1 MLFVA
6 PAESGSQLA
15 IRNLTLALERYTA
28 NAFSLEIV
36 DVFTAASRALR
47 NRVLV
52 TPTLLAPQSARRV
65 VGDLSEATLLD
76 YFLDTL
82 APAAS

>member
-1 MLFVA
+1 
-6 PAESGSQLA
+6 
-15 IRNLTLALERYTA
+15 
-28 NAFSLEIV
+28 
-36 DVFTAASRALR
+36 
-47 NRVLV
+47 V

-82 APAAS
+82 VPAAS